1 MLEFLLICDSDGL
14 SYYNRQIRDTLQFK
28 DPTLLSGLIS
38 AIDAMGRHVFNKKVA
53 IVTYGEDNIST
64 IDETVS
70 KIIVISKEL
79 FNQPKRINFVFFS
92 SGDCSIKI
100 LREVATTLFIEIK
113 TLLRVDP
120 PDYNKIKL
128 IVDKIIDN
136 NFKGFKN
143 CF

>member
-14 SYYNRQIRDTLQFK
+14 PFYNRQFRGTIKLN
-28 DPTLLSGLIS
+28 DPSLLSGLIS
-38 AIDAMGRHVFNKKVA
+38 AIDAMGRHVFNKKIA

-64 IDETVS
+64 IDESIS
-70 KIIVISKEL
+70 KIIVISKEFL
-79 FNQPKRINFVFFS
+79 ADDKRINFVFFS
-92 SGDCSIKI
+92 AGDCAMKI

-113 TLLRVDP
+113 TLLRADP
-120 PDYNKIKL
+120 PDYKKIGL
-128 IVDKIIDN
+128 IVDRIIEN